1 MGYIIKPP
9 FSIKDKIPVGELVLL
24 ASAKHAPEK
33 TKTNDNDNDKN
44 IKLFILKGKFFN
56 LKYWE
61 EFIYTILI
69 PTRSLIQSNL

>member
-44 IKLFILKGKFFN
+44 IKLFILKGKCLN
-56 LKYWE
+56 LRYQRTL
-61 EFIYTILI
+61 ISIILI
-69 PTRSLIQSNL
+69 PARSLI

>member
-33 TKTNDNDNDKN
+33 TKTNDNDNDNDKN
-44 IKLFILKGKFFN
+44 IKIFILKGKCLN
-56 LKYWE
+56 LRY
-61 EFIYTILI
+61 
-69 PTRSLIQSNL
+69 